1 MVVCVGGG
9 HRTYTEHV
17 GGSEVAGNK
26 TLALHARGLAEE
38 KKDVAIDVL
47 LLQKGIGLV
56 AEEEDGLLLR
66 SVAGELLDPFFLQ

>member
-9 HRTYTEHV
+9 HYTYAEHV
-17 GGSEVAGNK
+17 GRSEVAGDE
-26 TLALHARGLAEE
+26 TLALHTRRLAEE

-56 AEEEDGLLLR
+56 AEEEDGFLLR
-66 SVAGELLDPFFLQ
+66 SVASKLLDPLFLR

>member
-9 HRTYTEHV
+9 HYTYAEHV
-17 GGSEVAGNK
+17 GRSEVAGDE
-26 TLALHARGLAEE
+26 TLALHARRLAEE
-38 KKDVAIDVL
+38 KKDVAINVL

-66 SVAGELLDPFFLQ
+66 SVAGKLLDPLFLR